1 MGICLEKYLPNTLL
15 TSHYIYLGYDIEYER
30 NDDHEIGCSLT

>member
-15 TSHYIYLGYDIEYER
+15 TSHTYLGYDIEYER

>member
-15 TSHYIYLGYDIEYER
+15 TSHIYLGYDIEYER
-30 NDDHEIGCSLT
+30 NDDHEIGCNLT